1 MKPTSALALGCAI
14 AAANAL
20 PASIYTSAPGAQEP
34 KITAL
39 DAQVDKLAIGGLSAP
54 STFSHTL
61 NTKTA
66 PVNYGNLNM
75 GTGMM
80 PSQITHYGT
89 ENQPDHGY
97 ISPVLVS
104 STGKEIDY
112 QIAKAEKAKT
122 QLNADIDIE
131 KLKAGKLQHVHHEQA
146 SPTYQADLEEPA
158 KWGWGWGRWGW
169 GGWWGRRRWWY

>member
-1 MKPTSALALGCAI
+1 MKTTPVLALGAL

-20 PASIYTSAPGAQEP
+20 PASIYTSAPHAREP
-34 KITAL
+34 KISAL
-39 DAQVDKLAIGGLSAP
+39 DVGGLSTP

-104 STGKEIDY
+104 TTAKEVDY
-112 QIAKAEKAKT
+112 QVAKAEKAKN
-122 QLNADIDIE
+122 QINAD
-131 KLKAGKLQHVHHEQA
+131 
-146 SPTYQADLEEPA
+146 
-158 KWGWGWGRWGW
+158 
-169 GGWWGRRRWWY
+169 